1 VMRPCFCRR
10 RKTKRLSNGRRNRFR
25 AIGSQRY
32 YTSLRAAA
40 CEGVTMTPERR
51 NALVIAAAILA
62 ALLTAFYA
70 LSRDKELAGDLLK
83 ALFGLSGG
91 TTAGG

>member
-1 VMRPCFCRR
+1 MKP
-10 RKTKRLSNGRRNRFR
+10 
-25 AIGSQRY
+25 Q
-32 YTSLRAAA
+32 
-40 CEGVTMTPERR
+40 RR
-51 NALVIAAAILA
+51 NALVLAAALLA

-70 LSRDKELAGDLLK
+70 LSHDKELAGDLLK

>member
-1 VMRPCFCRR
+1 MKP
-10 RKTKRLSNGRRNRFR
+10 
-25 AIGSQRY
+25 
-32 YTSLRAAA
+32 
-40 CEGVTMTPERR
+40 PRR
-51 NALVIAAAILA
+51 NALVLASALLA

-83 ALFGLSGG
+83 ALSGG

>member
-1 VMRPCFCRR
+1 
-10 RKTKRLSNGRRNRFR
+10 
-25 AIGSQRY
+25 
-32 YTSLRAAA
+32 
-40 CEGVTMTPERR
+40 MTPERR

-70 LSRDKELAGDLLK
+70 LSRDKEPAGDLLK

-91 TTAGG
+91 ATAGG

>member
-1 VMRPCFCRR
+1 MKP
-10 RKTKRLSNGRRNRFR
+10 
-25 AIGSQRY
+25 
-32 YTSLRAAA
+32 
-40 CEGVTMTPERR
+40 PRR
-51 NALVIAAAILA
+51 NALVLAVALIA

>member
-1 VMRPCFCRR
+1 MKPPRQNA
-10 RKTKRLSNGRRNRFR
+10 L
-25 AIGSQRY
+25 
-32 YTSLRAAA
+32 LLAAA
-40 CEGVTMTPERR
+40 
-51 NALVIAAAILA
+51 LIAT
-62 ALLTAFYA
+62 LTTVFYA